1 MALTDR
7 RLDPAIPA
15 PPTAPPVSC
24 AHCGQTVPAGLIE
37 PGAERQFCCG
47 GCRAVY
53 ATIHSCGLGEYYRL
67 LKTANATRAAAAPV
81 NSRFESFDSATF
93 HDLFVRKLDERL
105 RRCELVLE
113 GITCVACVW
122 LIEKLPSVL
131 PGVIEARL
139 SMRDSSVTVTWDS
152 ASLPLSTIARTL
164 DCFGYRPHPPRGAGR
179 TEMLR
184 QEERRRLVHL
194 GASFALMGNIM
205 LLALALYAG
214 MFGGI
219 EEQFRTFFRWIS
231 LLLGSVALA
240 WPGGQFFRSAWTSL
254 RLREPNLDVPISL
267 ALLAGWI
274 AGAVNVVLNRGEI
287 YFDSLSVLVFL
298 LLVGRYLQFRQ
309 QRRVDQ
315 SVELLFALTPRT
327 CRIVRGEQVLEQPTE
342 ALVPGDVMEVPAGT
356 LFGGDGV
363 IESGSSSVDQALL
376 TGESHP
382 VPVGV
387 GDRVCAGAQNL
398 SATLRVRVDQVG
410 EQTRV
415 GQLMR
420 LVEQGIRA
428 KPPVVLFAD
437 RVGRWFVV
445 LVSLAAVLT
454 FAGWAPL
461 GLSGAIDHAVALLIV
476 TCPCVLGLATPLTI
490 AVAIGRLARLG
501 ILVKSGSAMEV
512 LAGRGRV
519 LLDKTGTLTRG
530 RMRVVEWVG
539 PRDLQPLVAEIE
551 RRVSHPI
558 ASALVEAFGATE
570 MSAVIRRQVSRV
582 ETDPAGGVVATVA
595 GEPVMIGSP
604 SFAQAR
610 GLTLSDALADFCDRA
625 QSSGLT
631 AVLVVRQGV
640 PVAALSVGD
649 ELRDDSR
656 QSVAALRELGW
667 QPVIVSGDAP
677 AVVRRTADA
686 VGIDPDAAFGGVTPE
701 QKLQHVRSASA
712 RGKVLMVGDGVNDAA
727 ALAAADVGIA
737 VHGGAEASLSAADVY
752 ISIPGTAP
760 IVALV
765 RSARHTLRVIRR
777 NLVISAGYNLIAGAL
792 AAAGLMSPLL
802 AAIIMPVSSATVLTL
817 AVSSIT
823 RATRSESWK

>member
-1 MALTDR
+1 MTDR
-7 RLDPAIPA
+7 RSTSATPSTPT
-15 PPTAPPVSC
+15 TAPASC
-24 AHCGQTVPAGLIE
+24 AHCGQAVPAGLVE
-37 PGAERQFCCG
+37 PGAEQQFCCG

-53 ATIHSCGLGEYYRL
+53 ATIHSCGLDDYYRL
-67 LKTANATRAAAAPV
+67 LKTADAVRAPAAPV

-139 SMRDSSVTVTWDS
+139 SMRDSSVTVTWDG
-152 ASLPLSTIARTL
+152 SLLTLSTIARTL
-164 DCFGYRPHPPRGAGR
+164 DRFGYRPHPPRGAGR

-254 RLREPNLDVPISL
+254 RLRAPNLDVPISL

-342 ALVPGDVMEVPAGT
+342 ALVPGDLLEVPAGA
-356 LFGGDGV
+356 LFSGDGV
-363 IESGSSSVDQALL
+363 IESGNSSVDQALL

-398 SATLRVRVDQVG
+398 SATLRVRVEQVG

-420 LVEQGIRA
+420 LVEQGIRE
-428 KPPVVLFAD
+428 KPPIVLFAD

-445 LVSLAAVLT
+445 LVSLAAAIT
-454 FAGWAPL
+454 FAAWTPF
-461 GLSGAIDHAVALLIV
+461 GLPDAIDHAVALLIV
-476 TCPCVLGLATPLTI
+476 TCPCVLGLATPLTL

-539 PRDLQPLVAEIE
+539 PTDLQPLVAEIE

-558 ASALVEAFGATE
+558 ASALVEEYGATE
-570 MSAVIRRQVSRV
+570 MSADLRQQVSRV
-582 ETDPAGGVVATVA
+582 ESDPAGGVVATVA
-595 GEPVMIGSP
+595 GETVLIGSP
-604 SFAQAR
+604 SFVRSRGAGISEALVEFCEQAE
-610 GLTLSDALADFCDRA
+610 SE
-625 QSSGLT
+625 GLT
-631 AVLVVRQGV
+631 AVVVVRQGV
-640 PVAALSVGD
+640 PVAAISVGD

-656 QSVAALRELGW
+656 RSVAALRELGW
-667 QPVIVSGDAP
+667 RPGIVSGDAP
-677 AVVRRTADA
+677 GVVRQAALA
-686 VGIDPDAAFGGVTPE
+686 VGIEPDEALGGVTPE
-701 QKLQHVRSASA
+701 QKLEHVRGATA

-752 ISIPGTAP
+752 ISTPGTGP
-760 IVALV
+760 IVTLV
-765 RSARHTLRVIRR
+765 HSARHTLRVIRR
-777 NLVISAGYNLIAGAL
+777 NLIISASYNLLAGAL

-817 AVSSIT
+817 AVGSIA
-823 RATRSESWK
+823 RATRSLSWK